1 MLIIIKIRLKNYT
14 ENNLNRKVSGKAYT
28 GLMIHISI
36 MIKRM
41 QLKGEIYIF
50 NINYEYIQNTEEYKI
65 SRKVVERIEKKFIIT
80 VSEKD
85 MEYIVLH
92 LI

>member
-1 MLIIIKIRLKNYT
+1 MLIIIKSRLKNYA

-28 GLMIHISI
+28 GLIIHISV

-41 QLKGEIYIF
+41 QLKGKIYIF

-65 SRKVVERIEKKFIIT
+65 SRKVVERIEKKFSIA